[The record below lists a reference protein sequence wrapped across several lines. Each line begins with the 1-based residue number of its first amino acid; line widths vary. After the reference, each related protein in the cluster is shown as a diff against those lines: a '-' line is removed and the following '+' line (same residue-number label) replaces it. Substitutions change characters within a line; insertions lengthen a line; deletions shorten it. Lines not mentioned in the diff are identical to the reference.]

1 VFIEYGILRIFLDA
15 LVMII
20 AEAESS
26 LSDHAAFSAKESE
39 ARMAVL
45 SSGASGASVFGN
57 LDSVTILA
65 ISEILKAKCTSNR
78 PFLLTSVCLSS

>member
-1 VFIEYGILRIFLDA
+1 MFIEYGILCILLGI

-45 SSGASGASVFGN
+45 SGSSSGAVLGN

-65 ISEILKAKCTSNR
+65 ISEILKAKCASNHS
-78 PFLLTSVCLSS
+78 LY